1 MLWVWEWGE
10 LEEDEE
16 DDDEEDASCDN
27 EESDIDFGISVRVN
41 NLDNG
46 HSLLKSREWYA
57 IVSPTYQY
65 WYIGYA
71 KCIKCDFV
79 NMSFLEQVQEGSNRF
94 RDENYREDVPIA
106 QLFQKLSTAPQ
117 SVSKYRANTQKEHE
131 KDSMF
136 VTENYMKYL

>member
-1 MLWVWEWGE
+1 MD

-16 DDDEEDASCDN
+16 GDEDEDASCDN
-27 EESDIDFGISVRVN
+27 EESDTDFGLSVRVN
-41 NLDNG
+41 NLENCQF
-46 HSLLKSREWYA
+46 LLKSEEWYA

-71 KCIKCDFV
+71 KCIKGDFV
-79 NMSFLEQVQEGSNRF
+79 NLSFLEQVEEGSNRF
-94 RDENYREDVPIA
+94 RDENCIKDVPIA

-117 SVSKYRANTQKEHE
+117 SVSKYRTNTQKEHE
-131 KDSMF
+131 NDSMF